1 MLKKCKISC
10 FKIKFCGE
18 YGCHLIL
25 SRLPV
30 PWSFSMLPF
39 RSWSWSTSWSRS
51 SWPSSKIQKSNT
63 INLGV
68 EWGDLNTIHVHWL
81 NVFECTTATSP
92 QKWGSIAPAA
102 SPFLAATHRRNAVI
116 YPRLYVDLC
125 ASISPRCA
133 ATSPRDEMTLQ
144 MQQIPSSVTSPLC
157 IRKTPSV
164 QGYNAR
170 KVNCS
175 CAYTAYILKP
185 VLSIKEFVNKK
196 ICSVSLLSEEDKSI

>member
-1 MLKKCKISC
+1 
-10 FKIKFCGE
+10 
-18 YGCHLIL
+18 
-25 SRLPV
+25 
-30 PWSFSMLPF
+30 MLPF

-51 SWPSSKIQKSNT
+51 SWPSSKIQNSNT
-63 INLGV
+63 ILNTFNTAETGLRNKNINFNNLGV
-68 EWGDLNTIHVHWL
+68 VWGDLNTIHVHWQ

-102 SPFLAATHRRNAVI
+102 SPFLAGTHRRNAVI

-125 ASISPRCA
+125 ASISPRCT

-170 KVNCS
+170 KVIS
-175 CAYTAYILKP
+175 EVYASF
-185 VLSIKEFVNKK
+185 VLQWTFSGR
-196 ICSVSLLSEEDKSI
+196 